1 MRVCMSLQLSAC
13 SSLDSVAEGDS
24 SNSGHG
30 HHGHHG
36 HHHHSHHPP
45 PGGLH
50 FARDLQHLS
59 KMFINASMLPRP
71 KSESNFRVRFQLNR
85 ISETDAYFTSPQLLI
100 HPSIRAATGRSAVE
114 KDESVPE
121 TVVGRPL
128 VLPQVR
134 ESALLAHLAHEGGG
148 NHRRHHLSPP
158 GRPAMYLTS
167 IHFSRFFSESSDRKG
182 SSVCPLVC

>member
-114 KDESVPE
+114 KDESVPDQGGDSKE
-121 TVVGRPL
+121 KNWLKCWLEKRLYIHSILILRRVSTTYPFLNIFL
-128 VLPQVR
+128 V
-134 ESALLAHLAHEGGG
+134 
-148 NHRRHHLSPP
+148 
-158 GRPAMYLTS
+158 
-167 IHFSRFFSESSDRKG
+167 
-182 SSVCPLVC
+182 